1 MDFFSLQQMT
11 PLHVATEKTGRS
23 SIVKYLVDKGAC
35 INIKD
40 DSGVSTRDYT
50 TDSRLVLL
58 IPVSVS
64 HFTKQKKGY
73 CINY

>member
-1 MDFFSLQQMT
+1 MDFFSLRQMT
-11 PLHVATEKTGRS
+11 PLHVATEKRCRS
-23 SIVKYLVDKGAC
+23 SIVKYLVEKGAG

-40 DSGVSTRDYT
+40 DSGVST
-50 TDSRLVLL
+50 DSRLILL

-73 CINY
+73 CINNIRLFK